1 MAKHS
6 WLLIAALPLSIS
18 PSWGADFYYR
28 QQEKGT
34 VYIAEQKVEKNE
46 ILSELPDVNF
56 SRLWRIANLANKQE
70 IRLLS
75 DFNPDKFDCDDRG
88 NCQRTWLTDG
98 RSVLWS
104 GKVVQNPSG
113 KPNVDVASF
122 QAFGAFAADKH
133 SIYFDGQR
141 TDDNSGDKQVD
152 MSTLEETDIWNLLR
166 DKNSLWHKGR
176 WLGHADGFQIMR
188 HDSAMQFVVLTN
200 SQVIVNGKPL
210 PAERQTFQIKRW
222 MPGERLIYR
231 DKSGEHDYELE
242 DIGHS
247 CASFKIGLKTVSWLK
262 QEATP
267 AGSDCVY
274 ETLVGIDPEKFT
286 LLTWSVGYY
295 KAQFYKVKTNT
306 LGEGELIMPR
316 PEDVSELLERGSM
329 VTGYMYITTDGQLY
343 SHQLSGLTTIDGK
356 HYEQTE
362 WLRYNP
368 ISAGWSSVKQPPSGL
383 KPLFK

>member
-1 MAKHS
+1 MVKRS

-18 PSWGADFYYR
+18 PSWSADFYYR
-28 QQEKGT
+28 QHEKGT
-34 VYIAEQKVEKNE
+34 VYVAEQKGKEDE

-70 IRLLS
+70 TRLLS
-75 DFNPDKFDCDDRG
+75 DFNPDKFDCDDEG
-88 NCQRTWLTDG
+88 DCQHTWLTDG
-98 RSVLWS
+98 RSVLWA
-104 GKVVQNPSG
+104 GKVLKNPSG
-113 KPNVDVASF
+113 EPNVDAASF
-122 QAFGAFAADKH
+122 KAFGAFAADKR

-166 DKNSLWHKGR
+166 DKNSLWHKGH
-176 WLGHADGFQIMR
+176 WLGSADGFQILR
-188 HDSAMQFVVLTN
+188 HDSSLQFVVMTN

-210 PAERQTFQIKRW
+210 PADRKTFQIIRW
-222 MPGERLIYR
+222 MPGERLVYR
-231 DKSGEHDYELE
+231 DKSGEHDYTLE

-247 CASFKIGLKTVSWLK
+247 CALFNIGLKNVSRLK

-274 ETLVGIDPEKFT
+274 ETLKGVDPEYFT
-286 LLTWSVGYY
+286 LLTGSVGYY
-295 KAQFYKVKTNT
+295 KDQFYKVKTNA
-306 LGEGELIMPR
+306 LGEGELITPK
-316 PEDVSELLERGSM
+316 PEDVFELLDRESM

-343 SHQLSGLTTIDGK
+343 SHELSGLTTIDGK

-368 ISAGWSSVKQPPSGL
+368 ISAEWSTVKQPPSGL

>member
-1 MAKHS
+1 MVTRS

-34 VYIAEQKVEKNE
+34 VYVAEQKGKKDE

-56 SRLWRIANLANKQE
+56 SRLWRIANLANKQDC
-70 IRLLS
+70 RLLS
-75 DFNPDKFDCDDRG
+75 DFNPDKFDCDGEGD
-88 NCQRTWLTDG
+88 CQHTWLTDG
-98 RSVLWS
+98 RSVLWA
-104 GKVVQNPSG
+104 GKVLKNPSG
-113 KPNVDVASF
+113 KPNVDAASF
-122 QAFGAFAADKH
+122 QAFGAFAADKR

-152 MSTLEETDIWNLLR
+152 MSSLAETEIWNLLR

-176 WLGHADGFQIMR
+176 WLGHADGFQILR
-188 HDSAMQFVVLTN
+188 HDSALQFVVLTD
-200 SQVIVNGKPL
+200 SQVIVNGTSL
-210 PAERQTFQIKRW
+210 PADSKTFQIIRW
-222 MPGERLIYR
+222 MPGELLVYR
-231 DKSGEHDYELE
+231 DKSGEHDYEIK

-247 CASFKIGLKTVSWLK
+247 CASFKIGLKNVSWLK

-267 AGSDCVY
+267 ACSDCVY
-274 ETLVGIDPEKFT
+274 ETLAGVEPEYFT

-295 KAQFYKVKTNT
+295 KDQFYKVKTNT
-306 LGEGELIMPR
+306 LGEGKLITPK

-329 VTGYMYITTDGQLY
+329 VTGYMFITADGQLY
-343 SHQLSGLTTIDGK
+343 NQRLSGFTTSDGK
-356 HYEQTE
+356 HYEQTK

-368 ISAGWSSVKQPPSGL
+368 ISAEWSTVKQPPSGL

>member
-1 MAKHS
+1 MVTRS

-34 VYIAEQKVEKNE
+34 VYVAEQKGEKDE

-56 SRLWRIANLANKQE
+56 SRLWRIANLANKQDC
-70 IRLLS
+70 RLLS
-75 DFNPDKFDCDDRG
+75 DFNPDKFDCDGEGD
-88 NCQRTWLTDG
+88 CQHTWLTDG
-98 RSVLWS
+98 RSVLWA
-104 GKVVQNPSG
+104 GKVLKNPSG
-113 KPNVDVASF
+113 KPNVDAASF

-152 MSTLEETDIWNLLR
+152 MSSLAETEIWNLLR

-176 WLGHADGFQIMR
+176 WLGHADGFQILR
-188 HDSAMQFVVLTN
+188 HDSALQFVVLTD
-200 SQVIVNGKPL
+200 SQVIVNGTSL
-210 PAERQTFQIKRW
+210 PADSKTFQIIRW
-222 MPGERLIYR
+222 MPGELLVYR
-231 DKSGEHDYELE
+231 DKSGEHDYEIK

-247 CASFKIGLKTVSWLK
+247 CASFKIGLKNVSWLK

-274 ETLVGIDPEKFT
+274 ETLAGVDPEYFYLFVRNT
-286 LLTWSVGYY
+286 GLY
-295 KAQFYKVKTNT
+295 KNKIYKVTTNA
-306 LGEGELIMPR
+306 LGEGALINLK
-316 PEDVSELLERGSM
+316 PEDLSDSLEAGGGWSL
-329 VTGYMYITTDGQLY
+329 TNTYISTDGQLY
-343 SHQLSGLTTIDGK
+343 AQQPTEIRKMHAKQG
-356 HYEQTE
+356 E
-362 WLRYNP
+362 WLRYNLGVG
-368 ISAGWSSVKQPPSGL
+368 GWSSVKQPPSGL

>member
-28 QQEKGT
+28 QQEKST
-34 VYIAEQKVEKNE
+34 VYVAEQKGEKDE

-70 IRLLS
+70 TRLLS
-75 DFNPDKFDCDDRG
+75 DFNPDKFDCDDEG
-88 NCQRTWLTDG
+88 DCQHTWLTDG
-98 RSVLWS
+98 RSVLWA
-104 GKVVQNPSG
+104 GKVLKNPSG
-113 KPNVDVASF
+113 EPNVDAASF
-122 QAFGAFAADKH
+122 QAFGAFAADKR

-176 WLGHADGFQIMR
+176 WLGGTDGFQIVR
-188 HDSAMQFVVLTN
+188 HDSSLQFVVLTN

-210 PAERQTFQIKRW
+210 PADRKTFQIKRW
-222 MPGERLIYR
+222 MPGERLVYR

-242 DIGHS
+242 DTS
-247 CASFKIGLKTVSWLK
+247 YRCAPFNIGLNNVSWLK
-262 QEATP
+262 HKATP
-267 AGSDCVY
+267 AGSECIY
-274 ETLVGIDPEKFT
+274 ETLAGVDPEYFYLFVRNT
-286 LLTWSVGYY
+286 GLY
-295 KAQFYKVKTNT
+295 KNQIYKVTTNA
-306 LGEGELIMPR
+306 LGEGELINLK
-316 PEDVSELLERGSM
+316 PEDLSDSLEAGGSWGL
-329 VTGYMYITTDGQLY
+329 TNTFISTDGQLY
-343 SHQLSGLTTIDGK
+343 TQQATGIGK
-356 HYEQTE
+356 EHAQQGE
-362 WLRYNP
+362 WLRYNLGKG
-368 ISAGWSSVKQPPSGL
+368 GWSSVKQPPSGL